1 MSLWVHQKPAM
12 QPSPSRWTSLFA
24 KWPAVALVLI
34 VVLFRILPHPVNF
47 APTLAL
53 AWNLHRW
60 SSVSSKFTLGMVLFV
75 SCLGGDWAVNSLL
88 YGMDYGQNLNY
99 LAQPG
104 VWVLYLTYGLLFLL
118 GPLASRPGLSG
129 TLVRVPL
136 ASLLFFVVSN
146 STVWMWGGLYPTNLG
161 GWVTALV
168 AGLPFLP
175 MALTGDVLYTVLFR
189 RLSPVPTKQA
199 VETLPVAS
207 QDI

>member
-1 MSLWVHQKPAM
+1 M
-12 QPSPSRWTSLFA
+12 QPFLTRWNTLFA
-24 KWPAVALVLI
+24 KWPAAALVLV

-60 SSVSSKFTLGMVLFV
+60 SSVSSKFTLGLVLFLA
-75 SCLGGDWAVNSLL
+75 CLGGDWAVNSLL
-88 YGMDYGQNLNY
+88 YNMDAAQNLTY

-104 VWVLYLTYGLLFLL
+104 VWVFYLTYGLLFLM

-146 STVWMWGGLYPTNLG
+146 TTVWLWGGMYPTNLG

-175 MALTGDVLYTVLFR
+175 MALTGDVLYTALFR
-189 RLSPVPTKQA
+189 RLSPVPTKQG
-199 VETLPVAS
+199 VESLPVAS
-207 QDI
+207 QDL

>member
-1 MSLWVHQKPAM
+1 M
-12 QPSPSRWTSLFA
+12 QPFLTRWNTLFA
-24 KWPAVALVLI
+24 KWPAAALVLV

-53 AWNLHRW
+53 ARNLHRW
-60 SSVSSKFTLGMVLFV
+60 SSVSSKFTLGLVLFLA
-75 SCLGGDWAVNSLL
+75 CLGGDWAVNSLL
-88 YGMDYGQNLNY
+88 YNMDAAQNLTY

-104 VWVLYLTYGLLFLL
+104 VWVLYLTYGLLFLM
-118 GPLASRPGLSG
+118 GPLASRPRLSG

-146 STVWMWGGLYPTNLG
+146 TTVWLWGGMYPTNLG

-175 MALTGDVLYTVLFR
+175 MALTGDVLYTALFR
-189 RLSPVPTKQA
+189 RLSPVPTQQA
-199 VETLPVAS
+199 AETLPLAS
-207 QDI
+207 KDI

>member
-1 MSLWVHQKPAM
+1 M
-12 QPSPSRWTSLFA
+12 QPFLTRWNTLFA
-24 KWPAVALVLI
+24 KWPAAALVLV

-60 SSVSSKFTLGMVLFV
+60 TSVSSKFTLGLVLFLA
-75 SCLGGDWAVNSLL
+75 CLGGDWAVNSLL
-88 YGMDYGQNLNY
+88 YNMDAAQNLTY

-104 VWVLYLTYGLLFLL
+104 VWVLYLTYGLLFLM

-146 STVWMWGGLYPTNLG
+146 TTVWLWGGMYPTNLG

-175 MALTGDVLYTVLFR
+175 MALTGDVLYTALFR
-189 RLSPVPTKQA
+189 RLSPVPTKQG
-199 VETLPVAS
+199 VESLPVAS

>member
-1 MSLWVHQKPAM
+1 M

-75 SCLGGDWAVNSLL
+75 TCLGGDWAVNSLL